1 MACKDTVNV
10 FHTSCLNTLT
20 GGSHENEGWISPL
33 PPVCAP
39 LLIGAASVL
48 SLFHDSLHLPSSP
61 VSAAPALPD

>member
-1 MACKDTVNV
+1 MACKETIDVYCI
-10 FHTSCLNTLT
+10 SCLNTLT
-20 GGSHENEGWISPL
+20 GGSHEDEEWISPL

-61 VSAAPALPD
+61 VSVAPALPD